1 MNLTGFCGIII
12 VSFKERKEDDIMKIA
27 VTYENG
33 NVFPHFGHTEQFK
46 LYDIEDGKVVCTQ
59 IVDTAGNGHGALAGF
74 LSGQKVD
81 TLICGGIGAGAQAAL
96 AEAGIRLYG
105 GVSGG
110 ADEAVNRLIAGDLAY
125 DQDVHC
131 DHHGEGHHCG
141 EAGHHC
147 AGNGGCRE

>member
-81 TLICGGIGAGAQAAL
+81 TLLCGGTSL
-96 AEAGIRLYG
+96 CRKRRLQG
-105 GVSGG
+105 MRGMNGHKFWSCLL
-110 ADEAVNRLIAGDLAY
+110 LISCIMCI
-125 DQDVHC
+125 VT
-131 DHHGEGHHCG
+131 GHQIIKHV
-141 EAGHHC
+141 
-147 AGNGGCRE
+147 